1 MFCFA
6 GDALITTIKKYALS
20 IVAMLLIGLFFVKEN
35 VILKSATEYTSDI
48 AKDSAAV
55 YLSLRGINAA
65 LSFVEEIE
73 VNASV
78 VVASGS
84 VQPFKVLEPIDD
96 ETAISP

>member
-6 GDALITTIKKYALS
+6 GDVLITTVKKYALS
-20 IVAMLLIGLFFVKEN
+20 IIAVLLIGLFFVKEN
-35 VILKSATEYTSDI
+35 VILTTATEYTSDI

-73 VNASV
+73 VNDQEELSA
-78 VVASGS
+78 
-84 VQPFKVLEPIDD
+84 DD
-96 ETAISP
+96 DSQIKLNL